1 MRLDVEA
8 RTGCTAAAE
17 IITQLNKEKN
27 IYNIK
32 NKNEKKPGT
41 TYTVN
46 REGGGLDEH
55 KEGGMWRMVGRW
67 SRGRGRVGGCWE
79 GGEGGCCYC

>member
-32 NKNEKKPGT
+32 NKNEK
-41 TYTVN
+41 N
-46 REGGGLDEH
+46 L
-55 KEGGMWRMVGRW
+55 GRHIL
-67 SRGRGRVGGCWE
+67 
-79 GGEGGCCYC
+79 

>member
-32 NKNEKKPGT
+32 NKNEKKTWDDIYCKQRG
-41 TYTVN
+41 
-46 REGGGLDEH
+46 
-55 KEGGMWRMVGRW
+55 WRTG
-67 SRGRGRVGGCWE
+67 
-79 GGEGGCCYC
+79 